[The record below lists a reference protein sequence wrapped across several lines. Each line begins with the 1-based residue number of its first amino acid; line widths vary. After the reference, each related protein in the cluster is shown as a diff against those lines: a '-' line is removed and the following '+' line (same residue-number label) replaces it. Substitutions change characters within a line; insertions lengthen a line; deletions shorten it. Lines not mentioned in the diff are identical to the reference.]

1 MKFGTILAAVAG
13 GVVMFLLG
21 FLFFGILFAN
31 FFAAYMV
38 KYEGLMKDPPEI
50 PLIFLFN
57 LAWAWLIAFVMEWAG
72 IKNLTGGVKA
82 GAAIMFALIL
92 GVNLQYYAFM
102 NLHTS
107 IVPLIVDVLIVTVM
121 GAAAGA
127 VIALVL
133 GFFNK
138 PKEAAE

>member
-13 GVVMFLLG
+13 GLVMFLLG
-21 FLFFGILFAN
+21 FLFFGILLAN
-31 FFAAYMV
+31 FFAEYTV
-38 KYEGLMKDPPEI
+38 KYQGLMKDPPEI
-50 PLIFLFN
+50 SLIFLFN
-57 LAWAWLIAFVMEWAG
+57 LVWAWLIAFVMEWSG
-72 IKNLTGGVKA
+72 ISTITGGVKA

-107 IVPLIVDVLIVTVM
+107 IVPLVVDVLVVTVM
-121 GAAAGA
+121 GAVAGA

>member
-21 FLFFGILFAN
+21 FLFFAVLLAN
-31 FFAAYMV
+31 FFAGYMV
-38 KYEGLMKDPPEI
+38 QYQGLMKDPPEI

-57 LAWAWLIAFVMEWAG
+57 LVWAWLIAFVMEWAG
-72 IKNLTGGVKA
+72 IRSFASGAKA
-82 GAAIMFALIL
+82 GAAIMFALAL
-92 GVNLQYYAFM
+92 GGNLQYYAFM

-107 IVPLIVDVLIVTVM
+107 IVPLIVDVLVVTVM
-121 GAAAGA
+121 GAVAGA
-127 VIALVL
+127 VISLIL

>member
-1 MKFGTILAAVAG
+1 MKFGTILAAAVG

-50 PLIFLFN
+50 SLIFLFN

-72 IKNLTGGVKA
+72 IRTITGGVKA

-107 IVPLIVDVLIVTVM
+107 IVPMIVDVLIVTAM

-138 PKEAAE
+138 PKEAVE